1 MMTYKGY
8 SAKAEF
14 DDEAMIFHGEVIGIR
29 DVVTFQGKTVNE
41 LIKAFHDSVDDYLDM
56 CKSRGEEPEKPFS
69 GKFVVRVS
77 PEVHRKIYVAAKKT
91 GQSIN
96 AWLNERLSVNSKV
109 PLTGFGTFSV
119 PEPKARMGRSPR
131 TGKQIKIA
139 AKRVPKFSAG
149 AALKAAAAGK
159 AASARQ
165 KAQKAPAK
173 LKKK

>member
-8 SAKAEF
+8 SAKVEF

-41 LIKAFHDSVDDYLDM
+41 LKKEFHDSVDDYLDM

-77 PEVHRKIYVAAKKT
+77 PDVHRKVYMAAKKA

-96 AWLNERLSVNSKV
+96 AWLSTTLQKLSDER
-109 PLTGFGTFSV
+109 P
-119 PEPKARMGRSPR
+119 
-131 TGKQIKIA
+131 
-139 AKRVPKFSAG
+139 
-149 AALKAAAAGK
+149 
-159 AASARQ
+159 
-165 KAQKAPAK
+165 
-173 LKKK
+173 

>member
-8 SAKAEF
+8 SAKVEF

-56 CKSRGEEPEKPFS
+56 CKSRGEEPKKPFS

-77 PEVHRKIYVAAKKT
+77 PEVHRQIYVAAKKT

-96 AWLNERLSVNSKV
+96 AWLNETLSVNSKV
-109 PLTGFGTFSV
+109 PLMGSGTFSV
-119 PEPKARMGRSPR
+119 VERKVRMGRSPHS
-131 TGKQIKIA
+131 GKEIKVA
-139 AKRVPKFSAG
+139 AMRVPKFSAG
-149 AALKAAAAGK
+149 AALKAAADK
-159 AASARQ
+159 AAPAKQ

-173 LKKK
+173 PKKK

>member
-1 MMTYKGY
+1 MTYKGY
-8 SAKAEF
+8 SAKVEF

-41 LIKAFHDSVDDYLDM
+41 LIEAFHDSVDDYLDM
-56 CKSRGEEPEKPFS
+56 CKSRSEEPEKPFS

-77 PEVHRKIYVAAKKT
+77 PEVHRRIYVAAKKT

-109 PLTGFGTFSV
+109 PLGGFGTFSV
-119 PEPKARMGRSPR
+119 AETKAKMGRSPR
-131 TGKQIKIA
+131 TGKEIKIA
-139 AKRVPKFSAG
+139 AKGVPKFSAG
-149 AALKAAAAGK
+149 AASKATTRK
-159 AASARQ
+159 AVPATQ

-173 LKKK
+173 LTKK